1 MSIGVI
7 EDFVSET
14 FWYDVQSPYNEYV
27 YTPAGLSNKD
37 AVRIRAYPK
46 DGSGDNIFVRIFF
59 LNSSGGT
66 ISQVVTK
73 ATSTTS
79 TNDISEIF
87 LDIPSATVS
96 IKLVAENE
104 SRPALVSIEYFTFS
118 FLTPKSPVKYTT
130 SQNITITNS
139 ASVALLGGGG
149 GTADSTG
156 NTTHNRP
163 GAGSGYLTHAT
174 VSPGNYSLTIG
185 AGGVAGTT
193 AGPGGTTSFATFNA
207 AGGSGTNNNSNATG
221 SGGSSGG
228 MARNSATDDPLA
240 QGGFNGGGNVPS
252 NAPGSGVVAQL
263 FSPGLGGTWPGGAG
277 GLYGGGAGAIGTPN
291 NFGRNTGQSA
301 AAGSGGG
308 AGGSSGSANVGGA
321 SGGTGGSGALWILES

>member
-14 FWYDVQSPYNEYV
+14 VWYDVQSPYNEYV

-37 AVRIRAYPK
+37 AVRIRAYTK
-46 DGSGDNIFVRIFF
+46 DGSGDKIFVRIFF

-87 LDIPSATVS
+87 LDIPSGTVS

-118 FLTPKSPVKYTT
+118 FLTPKSPVKYIN

-156 NTTHNRP
+156 NTTANR
-163 GAGSGYLTHAT
+163 GGGGSGYLTHAT

-207 AGGSGTNNNSNATG
+207 VGGSGVNSNNNAV

-228 MARNSATDDPLA
+228 GSSNNGGAAAT
-240 QGGFNGGGNVPS
+240 GGFNGGSNNPN
-252 NAPGSGVVAQL
+252 NAPSSGVVAQL
-263 FSPGLGGTWPGGAG
+263 FSPGLGGAWPGGAG
-277 GLYGGGAGAIGTPN
+277 GLYGGGGGGISTPN
-291 NFGRNTGQSA
+291 NFGKNTGQSA

-308 AGGSSGSANVGGA
+308 AGGSSGSANVGGS